1 MNVITLFEQC
11 SDDYTYS
18 YSEVLVHFDDIP
30 EKQDLID
37 YFEKMHIHIDEIGIE
52 QLINNMG
59 DEVKYMDDYRERIF
73 RLDVVEVTKINK
85 KK

>member
-1 MNVITLFEQC
+1 M
-11 SDDYTYS
+11 Y
-18 YSEVLVHFDDIP
+18 
-30 EKQDLID
+30 
-37 YFEKMHIHIDEIGIE
+37 IHIDEIGIE
-52 QLINNMG
+52 QLINNIG